1 MAAALAALVRWDVPP
16 CRTAARPHWTGLTRV
31 SRWTEYIRRRC
42 PTPRACGPHLLSSS
56 ALPAWR
62 SLLLPVVVACAQS
75 HAGHERAR
83 LRLARAGASGGR
95 PVGRGQF
102 GTHTSMRLRQVSRIS
117 MKGNYQSACKPGSV
131 WSCLRD
137 GHSSGTTL
145 ARRLVQPTRVA
156 GQETGSAP
164 RVATHARPPLFG
176 LAPGGVYP
184 ATPVSRRAVRS
195 YRTLS
200 PLPRRP
206 KPTWRFAFCGTFPGV
221 APGGR

>member
-1 MAAALAALVRWDVPP
+1 MPGCGSATLDWANASVAADRVH
-16 CRTAARPHWTGLTRV
+16 TAAMPDPKGLWTTPAV
-31 SRWTEYIRRRC
+31 VIRF
-42 PTPRACGPHLLSSS
+42 ACMAFPLVAGS
-56 ALPAWR
+56 
-62 SLLLPVVVACAQS
+62 VACAQS
-75 HAGHERAR
+75 HTGHARAR
-83 LRLARAGASGGR
+83 LRLARDGASGGR
-95 PVGRGQF
+95 PVGREQF

-206 KPTWRFAFCGTFPGV
+206 KPTWWFAFCGTFPGV